1 MKKNFILNNKKMV
14 YYQISN
20 ATIIMSQGD
29 AQSNIAKYTIRLIEC
44 KFNTIIAKYLHST
57 QNTLYKDMKKLLRT
71 LQKNSSFHFGYTI
84 CHPTDAFDH
93 NTGYKYA
100 LHNYLESQK

>member
-29 AQSNIAKYTIRLIEC
+29 AQSNIGKYTLRIIRHEL
-44 KFNTIIAKYLHST
+44 NTIITRYLRGPSKP
-57 QNTLYKDMKKLLRT
+57 LYKEMKKLLRT

-84 CHPTDAFDH
+84 CHPTDTFDH
-93 NTGYKYA
+93 NTGYKHA